1 LRRVTARTLDLLVAI
16 VTELAAALA
25 IAWLLYEMVVQ
36 WARLTG
42 RM

>member
-1 LRRVTARTLDLLVAI
+1 VRRVRARNLDLLVAI
-16 VTELAAALA
+16 VTDFAAALA

-36 WARLTG
+36 WAKLTG

>member
-1 LRRVTARTLDLLVAI
+1 LRRVSARTLDLLVAL
-16 VTELAAALA
+16 VTEFAAAVA
-25 IAWLLYEMVVQ
+25 IAWLLYELVIQ